1 VCLGI
6 ALGDAAATAG
16 MQAVTQDAWGRNYGG
31 GLNPPNEVAV
41 AYRGSWWLKNT
52 SGGTLAYGVR
62 LITGAA
68 GSFAAAGATPDART
82 IVGIVIEPGGIAN
95 NAEGRVRLT
104 ILPLPVALFSIR
116 NRSLSRLPVTLRS
129 LLSSVRSPRLSRT
142 SRCPLSRRRRS
153 AVSV

>member
-1 VCLGI
+1 MSGLRPHLEHGPETHLVSTNLVGGTLVENDGVTGKVKPSAVDSTKVLGL

-52 SGGTLAYGVR
+52 SGVAWTYGQR
-62 LITGAA
+62 LYSGAA
-68 GSFAAAGATPDART
+68 GIVQGVTTTGSV
-82 IVGIVIEPGGIAN
+82 VGICIEPGGVAN

-104 ILPLPVALFSIR
+104 IR
-116 NRSLSRLPVTLRS
+116 
-129 LLSSVRSPRLSRT
+129 
-142 SRCPLSRRRRS
+142 
-153 AVSV
+153 

>member
-1 VCLGI
+1 MSGLRPHLEHGPETHLVSTNLVGGTFVEVDGVTGKVKPAGAGSVVCLGI

-82 IVGIVIEPGGIAN
+82 VVGIVIEPGGIAN

-104 ILPLPVALFSIR
+104 IR
-116 NRSLSRLPVTLRS
+116 
-129 LLSSVRSPRLSRT
+129 
-142 SRCPLSRRRRS
+142 
-153 AVSV
+153 